1 MSKIA
6 IFASGAGSNALKII
20 EHFKGKPDVA
30 KVDCLITNKE
40 KAGVYDVSNACDTP
54 IFMFENSAFSDGK
67 ELLVFLKKR
76 GISWLVLAGFLRKVP
91 HVILEAYPNQII
103 NLHPSL
109 LPKYGG
115 KGMYGERVH
124 EAVLKDKESESGISI
139 HLVNEEYDKGK
150 ILMQKKC
157 LINEFETVS
166 SLKMKIQ
173 QLEHNFFPIA
183 IEEEIIQ
190 QTNKR

>member
-20 EHFKGKPDVA
+20 EHFKRKLDIA
-30 KVDCLITNKE
+30 RVDCLITNKE

-54 IFMFENSAFSDGK
+54 IFMFENPAFSDG
-67 ELLVFLKKR
+67 EEILAFLKKR
-76 GISWLVLAGFLRKVP
+76 EINWIVLAGFLRKVP
-91 HVILEAYPNQII
+91 HSILEAYPNQII

-109 LPKYGG
+109 LPNYGG
-115 KGMYGERVH
+115 KGMYGDRVH
-124 EAVLKDKESESGISI
+124 EAVLKAKENESGISI

-150 ILMQKKC
+150 IVMQKKC
-157 LINEFETVS
+157 LIDEFETVT
-166 SLKMKIQ
+166 SLKRKIQ
-173 QLEHNFFPIA
+173 QLEHNYFPIA

-190 QTNKR
+190 QTNKK